1 MKIMMTMI
9 MVKVMIII
17 TLLRFQWINKPSTVN
32 VLLIEVLS
40 PVCQHMY
47 DQFVYKESLLYY
59 SLPDCLVN

>member
-1 MKIMMTMI
+1 MKMMMTMI

-17 TLLRFQWINKPSTVN
+17 TLFRFQWIKPSTVN
-32 VLLIEVLS
+32 VLLTEVLS

-59 SLPDCLVN
+59 SLPDCLMN

>member
-1 MKIMMTMI
+1 MKMMMTMI

-17 TLLRFQWINKPSTVN
+17 TLFRFQWIKPSTVN

>member
-1 MKIMMTMI
+1 MKMMVTMI

-17 TLLRFQWINKPSTVN
+17 TLFRFQSIKPSTVN